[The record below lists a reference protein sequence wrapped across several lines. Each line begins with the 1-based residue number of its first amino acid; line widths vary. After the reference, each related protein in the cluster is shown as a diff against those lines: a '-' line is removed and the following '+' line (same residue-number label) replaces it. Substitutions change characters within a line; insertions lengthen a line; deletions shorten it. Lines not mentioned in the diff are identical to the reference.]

1 MPLAAGPYSYQ
12 PPEDGLAPKEVRITD
27 LRAEP
32 WPDNSRRVRVQLD
45 LTPFLE
51 RPDIEVV
58 LSEPENVQIG
68 SISIIESID
77 AKMTFTMHIRSEPL
91 KDTYYLKASVTYADI
106 GIVDQ
111 KSISFAAPVEEK
123 E

>member
-1 MPLAAGPYSYQ
+1 MPLVAGPYSYQ
-12 PPEDGLAPKEVRITD
+12 PPEDGLPPKEVRILG

-32 WPDNSRRVRVQLD
+32 WPDDSHRVRVHLD

-58 LSEPENVQIG
+58 LSEPDDVEIG

-77 AKMTFTMHIRSEPL
+77 AKMTFTMHIRGESL
-91 KDTYYLKASVTYADI
+91 KDTYILKASVAYTDI
-106 GIVDQ
+106 GTVDQ
-111 KSISFAAPVEEK
+111 KSISFAASLQID
-123 E
+123 